1 MMSLPVM
8 VAPEPGERLLL
19 YIAAIVEVVS
29 MLLVAERPK
38 P

>member
-8 VAPEPGERLLL
+8 VAPEPGELLLL